1 MDDAYEAELG
11 VAMEVSES
19 AEVAS
24 ENRAKALSDFYFAAD
39 TRACAVSS
47 SDEDE
52 EMEQMDM
59 QELEQDVLKGV
70 EKAEIEMQ
78 RKILDDTQMQ
88 NMHEGDERTEIEM
101 QRKILED
108 IQMQNLAKNWPGESL
123 PDDDEFVMH
132 GDDAYFGPDESLPDN
147 EFVMRGD
154 PWDWGA
160 GLGLE

>member
-1 MDDAYEAELG
+1 
-11 VAMEVSES
+11 VP
-19 AEVAS
+19 S

-70 EKAEIEMQ
+70 DKAEIEME
-78 RKILDDTQMQ
+78 RKILDDIQMQ

-108 IQMQNLAKNWPGESL
+108 IQMQKHVLERLVSERLGES
-123 PDDDEFVMH
+123 F
-132 GDDAYFGPDESLPDN
+132 
-147 EFVMRGD
+147 
-154 PWDWGA
+154 DWGA